1 MGFNL
6 RNKRRGVESLSFDSL
21 EAAQKAATIDALN
34 EKHRLSM
41 RGSGENASYYIARR
55 IGGQGG
61 HWFTIK
67 TGFKT
72 EQEAKEYMANHAEE
86 IMKIKTSFG
95 EGDIVKPEI
104 KGWNDARKGKAPQR
118 LKENQNATAKMF
130 ADTFGF
136 RGVQFGNWEHQVER
150 QSVMNAAYE
159 GM

>member
-1 MGFNL
+1 
-6 RNKRRGVESLSFDSL
+6 
-21 EAAQKAATIDALN
+21 
-34 EKHRLSM
+34 
-41 RGSGENASYYIARR
+41 
-55 IGGQGG
+55 
-61 HWFTIK
+61 
-67 TGFKT
+67 
-72 EQEAKEYMANHAEE
+72 MANHAEE

-136 RGVQFGNWEHQVER
+136 RGVQFGNWENQVER

-159 GM
+159 GRGLASMVQTVMEQKAREMGIHLLRSEVLPHNAASLRFFTRNGFTETRHDTEMVYLEKALD